1 MHQWQTILDQ
11 IAVDRMM
18 LSSWDKYVKKNPY
31 ATGVSLSQCCE
42 SAKEIMIAV
51 HDAQEF

>member
-1 MHQWQTILDQ
+1 MHQWQTILDE

-42 SAKEIMIAV
+42 SAK
-51 HDAQEF
+51 